1 MQGITPKGR
10 LAERFAV
17 AGRRADALWV
27 QAACLAAASALAA
40 LAVRAVPEGAGDVLE
55 ARRLGIISATTIAG
69 VSKSHDTKAYAL
81 ALAVGVLAAVGLW
94 AAWCLLVARPEPGRI
109 AGGDGVGTGGRRTW
123 TWTGVAILAACLL
136 PGLLRFDLATNG
148 WDAPYTFYSEEGEAL
163 TWAHVVLHGGVLS
176 RDVYCLYGPLATAPL
191 VAVFKLFGTSVRL
204 GRLCIYLLD
213 LPALLAVYVLL
224 RELARTRI
232 TALLGVGVVLF
243 DRMWPMPAMSWSLLR
258 TGIGLAAIAALAR
271 SLRSGSAR
279 GLVVSGA
286 AVGVALFFSQEAG
299 VAAVGA
305 IAAGLAIDL
314 AWRRPGWKSAGR
326 DASCFAAGVAAT
338 TLPVIAW
345 AASHGA
351 LPAMLDNL
359 FGFARLRVLG
369 HGAQPFPTL
378 WGSPERDELR
388 EILAAYFGP
397 VLYAFAAFRLG
408 TRILRA
414 PRSPEV
420 AVQAAVIVYG
430 IVLFASPLSRPD
442 PTHVLFAMPPA
453 FVLAVLFIEQAV
465 AAIVGP
471 GQAIAR
477 RSAAAAFVALA
488 LAGLSVFGAD
498 AGENVALFARQ
509 VWLSLRGRAT
519 GPAEEGLRTLD
530 LPRGGGIRVPRDRAD
545 EIESVVGYVR
555 SVTAANEPFWAFPNE
570 PMLNVLAD
578 RPLSNP
584 YPLSLFAV
592 TRAQRADLIA
602 ALEGSGTRY
611 AVVNEKPTIVDGIPS
626 RDAVPELWSY
636 LEARFVPERR
646 FGRFVV
652 MRRGPERPGG

>member
-1 MQGITPKGR
+1 MNGIPPKPR
-10 LAERFAV
+10 LAERCAA

-27 QAACLAAASALAA
+27 QAACLAAASALAW
-40 LAVRAVPEGAGDVLE
+40 LSVRALPEGGGDLDE

-69 VSKSHDTKAYAL
+69 TSKSHDTTAYAL

-94 AAWCLLVARPEPGRI
+94 VAWCLFVTRTGAGRTE
-109 AGGDGVGTGGRRTW
+109 GGDGNGAGPIRAW
-123 TWTGVAILAACLL
+123 TWGGVAILAVCLL

-176 RDVYCLYGPLATAPL
+176 KDVYCLYGPLATAPL

-204 GRLCIYLLD
+204 GRLCLYLLD

-232 TALLGVGVVLF
+232 AALLGVGLVLF

-258 TGIGLAAIAALAR
+258 TGLGLAAIAALAR
-271 SLRSGSAR
+271 SLRSGAPR
-279 GLVVSGA
+279 GLVVAGA
-286 AVGVALFFSQEAG
+286 AVGLGIFFSQEAG
-299 VAAVGA
+299 VAAAVA
-305 IAAGLAIDL
+305 CAAGLAIDL
-314 AWRRPGWKSAGR
+314 AWRRPGWKAAAR
-326 DASCFAAGVAAT
+326 DASCFAAGLAVT
-338 TLPVIAW
+338 TLPLIAW
-345 AASHGA
+345 AASNGA
-351 LPAMLDNL
+351 LPAMLHNL

-369 HGAQPFPTL
+369 HGAQPFPAL
-378 WGSPERDELR
+378 WSYPERDDVLG
-388 EILAAYFGP
+388 ILAVYFGP
-397 VLYAFAAFRLG
+397 VLYAFAAFRLA
-408 TRILRA
+408 TRVFCADRA
-414 PRSPEV
+414 PEI
-420 AVQAAVIVYG
+420 AVQAAVVVYG
-430 IVLFASPLSRPD
+430 VVLFASPLSRPD

-453 FVLAVLFIEQAV
+453 FVLAVVFAEDAAAAV
-465 AAIVGP
+465 VRRGSEF
-471 GQAIAR
+471 AR
-477 RSAAAAFVALA
+477 RSAAAAFLA
-488 LAGLSVFGAD
+488 VVLAGLSAFAAD
-498 AGENVALFARQ
+498 AGENVTLFSRQ
-509 VWLSLRGRAT
+509 AWFCLTGRLT
-519 GPAEEGLRTLD
+519 GPAEEGSRTLD

-545 EIESVVGYVR
+545 EIEAVVTYLR
-555 SVTAANEPFWAFPNE
+555 SATAADEPFWAFPNE

-602 ALEGSGTRY
+602 AVERSTARY
-611 AVVNEKPTIVDGIPS
+611 AVVNQKPTIVDGIPS